1 MGDTK
6 ERIMRTSMELFA
18 KKGYEAVSV
27 SDIAGALGV
36 TKGALY
42 RHFDSKR
49 AIFEAILQ
57 CMEQR
62 DGDQARGHTR
72 PQPRRTSFPSA
83 RPCFATG
90 RRTPL
95 RRPFAGC

>member
-49 AIFEAILQ
+49 TDVCRGLREHNPGGHRFLQ
-57 CMEQR
+57 QGHVSLL
-62 DGDQARGHTR
+62 DGG
-72 PQPRRTSFPSA
+72 
-83 RPCFATG
+83 
-90 RRTPL
+90 PL
-95 RRPFAGC
+95 CGALSPDADPGAVP